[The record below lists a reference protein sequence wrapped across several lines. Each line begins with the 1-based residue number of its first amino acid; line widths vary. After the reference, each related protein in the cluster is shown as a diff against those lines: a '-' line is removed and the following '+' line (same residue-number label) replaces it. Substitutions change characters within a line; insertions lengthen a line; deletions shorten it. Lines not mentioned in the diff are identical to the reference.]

1 MVSTAIATSMIQT
14 DNLTKRFGEF
24 VAVDNASFTVERGT
38 IHGFVGPNG
47 AGKSTAIKMLIGAL
61 HITSGTASIGEHPVG
76 STQARSLLGYA
87 PEHTNAYDD
96 LDAVSFIVY
105 MAQICGMSE
114 KAARARAF
122 ELLEQLNLT
131 GLDKRAPSTLS
142 AGQKQRLALAQAL
155 VHEPE
160 VLILDEPTANMDPSG
175 RITIQDMLADMVK
188 THGTTIFL
196 SSHILPELEQVVDA
210 LTMINHGRIIV
221 TGKIGDVRKQFSGR
235 HFIVAS
241 TDNEAMKIVLG
252 ASPAVQEAWIDNED
266 FLNLIATDPAA
277 IKSEVDR
284 AAAGC
289 NVTVDQF
296 SERRATLQDIYKQ
309 MIGSEE

>member
-1 MVSTAIATSMIQT
+1 MIRT
-14 DNLTKRFGEF
+14 EGLTKRFGEF
-24 VAVDNASFTVERGT
+24 IAVNDASFTVERGT

-61 HITSGTASIGEHPVG
+61 RVTSGAAYVGDHPAG
-76 STQARSLLGYA
+76 STQARGLLGYA

-114 KAARARAF
+114 KVAKAKAF
-122 ELLEQLNLT
+122 ELLERLNLS
-131 GLDKRAPSTLS
+131 GLDKRAPNTLS

-160 VLILDEPTANMDPSG
+160 ALILDEPTANMDPSG
-175 RITIQDMLADMVK
+175 RIAIQDMLADM
-188 THGTTIFL
+188 TRTRGTTIFL
-196 SSHILPELEQVVDA
+196 SSHILPELEQMVDS
-210 LTMINHGRIIV
+210 LTMINKGRIIV

-235 HFIVAS
+235 HFVVAS
-241 TDNEAMKIVLG
+241 SNNEAMKTALAG
-252 ASPAVQEAWIDNED
+252 SPAVQEVWIDNED
-266 FLNLIATDPAA
+266 FLNLIAADPAA
-277 IKSEVDR
+277 IKAEVDR

-289 NVTVDQF
+289 GATVEQF

-309 MIGSEE
+309 MVGTAEE